1 MVDKFCSTID
11 KFDRDREYWN
21 EYYKER
27 AKDALVPSDF
37 AKHIAEILKPDSQVL
52 ELGCGN
58 GRDSLFFLRQGF
70 RVTAVDA
77 SDFAIGLLKEEV
89 ADRARFVCGDFVEC
103 GEIYGD
109 KYDCIYSRFT
119 LHAITKEQEDRLLG
133 NVFRA
138 LRSGGFFCIEARTVH
153 DDIYGLGEEVGY
165 NEFIYNDHFRRFIEA
180 EEFREKLESIGFSV
194 VSLEENTGFSKTA
207 ESDPMLMRCVAKVE
221 N

>member
-1 MVDKFCSTID
+1 MVEKLCSTID
-11 KFDRDREYWN
+11 QFDRDREYWN

-27 AKDALVPSDF
+27 AKDVLVPSDF
-37 AKHIAEILKPDSQVL
+37 AKYIAERLQPGVQVL

-58 GRDSLFFLRQGF
+58 GRDSLYFLRQGF

-103 GEIYGD
+103 KEIYGG

-119 LHAITKEQEDRLLG
+119 LHAITKEQEDRLLR
-133 NVFRA
+133 NVFGA
-138 LRSGGFFCIEARTVH
+138 LCSDGLFCIEARTVH
-153 DDIYGLGEEVGY
+153 DDIYGLGEEVGH
-165 NEFIYNDHFRRFIEA
+165 NEFIYNDHFRRFIET

-207 ESDPMLMRCVAKVE
+207 ESDPVLMRCVVRKC
-221 N
+221 